1 MNLPNLTDPTDAVGA
16 LSTAPRSWRTPRTP
30 ARGAVG
36 NAVLIRPLGVHRF
49 CTPARIRAGSGN
61 PAQSGGAGRC
71 TNRQRNAH
79 VTESRVVLY
88 RWHPWHGRSVV
99 IVGAVGTG
107 QHARYRCVLEH
118 VDDSRSFEVPQW
130 MFDAAACCR
139 SALSPTPAVACEVL
153 RELRLLIDSACR
165 PDVEAVLQAGHLAI
179 PDPGGACATR
189 ESSAFGRSA
198 GSVSPASIDSAVGGL
213 AGGSAPASG
222 LAAGTVTAQPS
233 PRSSRRATRS
243 GDAR

>member
-1 MNLPNLTDPTDAVGA
+1 MRQGCPRRRAGVACDERTTDAVGNPFSSLRLPSGSPA
-16 LSTAPRSWRTPRTP
+16 ARRSRTHRASSRP
-30 ARGAVG
+30 ACCAVD
-36 NAVLIRPLGVHRF
+36 A
-49 CTPARIRAGSGN
+49 C
-61 PAQSGGAGRC
+61 C

-88 RWHPWHGRSVV
+88 PWHPWHGLAVV

-118 VDDSRSFEVPQW
+118 ADDSRSFEVPQW

-139 SALSPTPAVACEVL
+139 IALSPTPAVTYEVL
-153 RELRLLIDSACR
+153 RELHRLIDSACR

-222 LAAGTVTAQPS
+222 LAAGTVAAQPS